1 MDAVAPKPNDAL
13 LDNIRSRVRTAL
25 TRSAAFNALPKKTRD
40 EVAFNT
46 VRAFHY
52 ILGGADGQSVPS
64 AITLAGNSAGYAPLA
79 QAQAGAQA
87 SPAPQARFQRLNAP
101 APQPLGE
108 AARAGGDAMANLVKE
123 IDFPAFVGGLVD
135 GVFNSIVTSSIKQM
149 EAYAELVK
157 NVSKSVD
164 QYMKDNV
171 SEQNARDYLVQR
183 YPEHLE
189 MDFAQETPK
198 LKPREGADEANL
210 PDFFSDL
217 GLKAPLPS
225 LDQDNLE
232 QQLMPAAR
240 QRIAMDRQQMLAT
253 MVMMG
258 VNRLVVTNGTIEAT
272 CLFRLDTRDTRIRD
286 RVGTSTQ
293 NVTDTM
299 HSERGGKGDYTYS
312 GERQDND
319 WIKNAKY
326 SGNSSWYNGNT
337 RDRTANFAVSTVDTN
352 KNEDEIK
359 LHAELAGKV
368 KLNFKSDYF
377 PMERM
382 IDALQINQI
391 REKTPNAAPA
401 AAPAP
406 PAAPPLPPLP
416 ALPAV
421 PGVTAPAAPAPAPT
435 R

>member
-1 MDAVAPKPNDAL
+1 MNPAAPNDRL
-13 LDNIRSRVRTAL
+13 LGDIRSRVRQAL
-25 TRSAAFNALPKKTRD
+25 TQSSAFNALPAGKRTEIAHD
-40 EVAFNT
+40 T

-52 ILGGADGQSVPS
+52 ILGGADGQSRPGAVE
-64 AITLAGNSAGYAPLA
+64 LGGNVGGYAPIAEA
-79 QAQAGAQA
+79 QAAGA
-87 SPAPQARFQRLNAP
+87 PRGGTPQRITV
-101 APQPLGE
+101 PQTPPLGE
-108 AARAGGDAMANLVKE
+108 AARRGGDAMADLIQEV
-123 IDFPAFVGGLVD
+123 DFPAFVGGLVD

-171 SEQNARDYLVQR
+171 SENNARDYLVQK

-189 MDFAQETPK
+189 MDLSQETAK
-198 LKPREGADEANL
+198 LKPREGADDSSM
-210 PDFFSDL
+210 PDFFADL
-217 GLKAPLPS
+217 GLKSPVMS
-225 LDQDNLE
+225 LDQDTAE

-258 VNRLVVTNGTIEAT
+258 VNRLVVTNGTIEAS
-272 CLFRLDTRDTRIRD
+272 CLFKLDTRDTRTRD
-286 RVGTSTQ
+286 RTNTSGGTRGGSTH
-293 NVTDTM
+293 D
-299 HSERGGKGDYTYS
+299 EWGGKGDHSYEA
-312 GERQDND
+312 ERKEND
-319 WIKNAKY
+319 WIKSGKY
-326 SGNSSWYNGNT
+326 SGNSSWYNGHT
-337 RDRTANFAVSTVDTN
+337 RDSNASFSVSTVDIN
-352 KNEDEIK
+352 KNEEEIK

-391 REKTPNAAPA
+391 RDKAPA

-406 PAAPPLPPLP
+406 VAAIPAAPPLPPMP
-416 ALPAV
+416 ALPPV
-421 PGVTAPAAPAPAPT
+421 PGVTAP

>member
-1 MDAVAPKPNDAL
+1 MNAVATKPNDEL
-13 LDNIRSRVRTAL
+13 LDNIRARVKSAL
-25 TRSAAFNALPKKTRD
+25 TTSAAFNALPKKTRD
-40 EVAFNT
+40 EMAFNT

-64 AITLAGNSAGYAPLA
+64 AVTLAGNTTGYAPLA
-79 QAQAGAQA
+79 GAQA
-87 SPAPQARFQRLNAP
+87 TAQQQPAQLLRVP

-183 YPEHLE
+183 YPEQLD
-189 MDFAQETPK
+189 MDFTQETPK
-198 LKPREGADEANL
+198 LKPREGADDANL

-232 QQLMPAAR
+232 QQLVPAAR

-258 VNRLVVTNGTIEAT
+258 VNRLVVTNGSIEAS
-272 CLFRLDTRDTRIRD
+272 CLFKLDTRDTRIRD
-286 RVGTSTQ
+286 RTGTRTQ
-293 NVTDTM
+293 NVTDTA
-299 HSERGGKGDYTYS
+299 HSEWGGKGSYTYS

-326 SGNSSWYNGNT
+326 SGDSSWYNGST
-337 RDRTANFAVSTVDTN
+337 RDRTASFAVSTVDTN

-401 AAPAP
+401 PAAIAP
-406 PAAPPLPPLP
+406 PAPPPLPPMP
-416 ALPAV
+416 ALPAI
-421 PGVTAPAAPAPAPT
+421 PGAAAPAPAPAH
-435 R
+435 